1 MRIERF
7 EDIEAWQL
15 ARDLARRIY
24 RVTAVGDFCRDPGLK
39 SQIRNAAGS
48 IMHNIAEG
56 FDSAT
61 NREFVRFLV
70 YARRSCTE
78 VQSQLY
84 LASDAG
90 YLDEGQLRDFHTRAG
105 RARATIK
112 GFIRYLEGCRGDE
125 EKTRRDMCPPTRNP
139 EPGTRNL
146 RRGRDDD

>member
-1 MRIERF
+1 MRIDRF

-15 ARDLARRIY
+15 ARDLACRIY
-24 RVTAVGDFCRDPGLK
+24 RVTAVGGFRRDPGLK

-48 IMHNIAEG
+48 AMHNIAEG

-90 YLDEGQLRDFHTRAG
+90 YLDDVQLGDLHGRAG
-105 RARATIK
+105 RTRATIK
-112 GFIRYLEGCRGDE
+112 GFIRYLERCQQNKVG
-125 EKTRRDMCPPTRNP
+125 KRRSANA
-139 EPGTRNL
+139 EPGTRNPE
-146 RRGRDDD
+146 RGREQ